1 MLGYAR
7 VLNQSRGDL
16 WEHPLRAG
24 ELVQLRSGSRAMV
37 VSEVREGD
45 GIVEVM
51 WHDKAGVEHQSAYPP
66 VLLRRA
72 GRSFFGR
79 RR

>member
-7 VLNQSRGDL
+7 MVNQSRGDL
-16 WEHPLRAG
+16 AEYPLRAG
-24 ELVQLRSGSRAMV
+24 ELVQLRSGSPKMQVEEITDSGRVNV
-37 VSEVREGD
+37 VWTDRTGMPHRD
-45 GIVEVM
+45 NF
-51 WHDKAGVEHQSAYPP
+51 PP
-66 VLLRRA
+66 ELLQRS